1 MISDNIF
8 ANDNNTTFQQ
18 FIQNKKKDNSKTP
31 KRVIIKKNKVKLND
45 NGTIDL
51 GAANKSCI
59 NRLSHYAQT
68 LANDVEHIPPSPF
81 IEWAADRVAGKM
93 GVKFTPKYDLILFIQ
108 GRRGSG
114 KSYTALYL
122 AKRLAVAVAKRRGG
136 TWEDFFTIDNVAA
149 LEDTER
155 VIELLSNK
163 GKNQI
168 IIVDDC
174 SLAISNRSWNSP
186 SNKNWNALL
195 SVCRTNNWIVIMTAP
210 LKSHVD
216 NQTREMTDFT
226 ATIIKSSHALGFNI
240 LKILSSEISPS
251 GVEYNHHFSV
261 GKTKVRYW
269 VSFRPDKDLVA
280 QYDKE
285 REQSAIRLN
294 QRIVETGS
302 YCGKGA
308 GVKKTSTIE
317 RNLQEN
323 LNKHSEKVKQLL
335 RDDPNITMT
344 KLAEKCGIHY
354 SAMSRM
360 VENLGL
366 TVKKRKLYKGG

>member
-1 MISDNIF
+1 MIKFDYDKD
-8 ANDNNTTFQQ
+8 APTFQD
-18 FIQNKKKDNSKTP
+18 FLKKQKETILKKA
-31 KRVIIKKNKVKLND
+31 KRVIVTKNKIELND
-45 NGTIDL
+45 NGTINL

-59 NRLSHYAQT
+59 NRLANYAQT
-68 LANDVEHIPPSPF
+68 IANNVDHIPPSPF
-81 IEWAADRVAGKM
+81 IEWAADRVAGKI
-93 GVKFTPKYDLILFIQ
+93 GIKFTPKYDLILFIQ

-136 TWEDFFTIDNVAA
+136 TWEDFFTIDNVAT

-155 VIELLSNK
+155 VIKLLNNK

-195 SVCRTNNWIVIMTAP
+195 SVCRTNNWIIIMTAP

-226 ATIIKSSHALGFNI
+226 ATIIKSAHAGGFNI

-261 GKTKVRYW
+261 DKTKVRYW
-269 VSFRPDKDLVA
+269 VSFRPDKDLVV

-285 REQSAIRLN
+285 REESAIRLN
-294 QRIVETGS
+294 KRIVETGS
-302 YCGKGA
+302 YCGKG
-308 GVKKTSTIE
+308 GEVKKTSTIE

-323 LNKHSEKVKQLL
+323 LNKHSETVKKLL
-335 RDDPNITMT
+335 KNDPNITMT

-360 VENLGL
+360 VDNLGL
-366 TVKKRKLYKGG
+366 TVKKRKLYRGD

>member
-1 MISDNIF
+1 MITKIF
-8 ANDNNTTFQQ
+8 GNDKLTTYQEFVKARRETK
-18 FIQNKKKDNSKTP
+18 FKTP
-31 KRVIIKKNKVKLND
+31 KRVIVTKSKVELND
-45 NGTIDL
+45 NGIINL

-59 NRLSHYAQT
+59 NRLANYAQT
-68 LANDVEHIPPSPF
+68 IANYPDNIPPSPF
-81 IEWAADRVAGKM
+81 IEWAADRVAGKI

-136 TWEDFFTIDNVAA
+136 TWGDFFSISNVAA

-155 VIELLSNK
+155 VIKLLSNK

-168 IIVDDC
+168 VIIDDC

-195 SVCRTNNWIVIMTAP
+195 SVCRTNNWIIIMTAP

-226 ATIIKSSHALGFNI
+226 ATIIKSAHAGGFNI

-261 GKTKVRYW
+261 GKSKVRYW
-269 VSFRPDKDLVA
+269 LSFRPDKDLVVE
-280 QYDKE
+280 YDKE
-285 REQSAIRLN
+285 REESAIRLN
-294 QRIVETGS
+294 KRIVETGS
-302 YCGKGA
+302 YCGKGME
-308 GVKKTSTIE
+308 VKKIGTIE

-323 LNKHSEKVKQLL
+323 LNKHAERVKQLL
-335 RDDPNITMT
+335 KDDPDITMS
-344 KLAEKCGIHY
+344 KLSEKCGVNY
-354 SAMSRM
+354 AAMSRM

-366 TVKKRKLYKGG
+366 VVKKRKLYKGG